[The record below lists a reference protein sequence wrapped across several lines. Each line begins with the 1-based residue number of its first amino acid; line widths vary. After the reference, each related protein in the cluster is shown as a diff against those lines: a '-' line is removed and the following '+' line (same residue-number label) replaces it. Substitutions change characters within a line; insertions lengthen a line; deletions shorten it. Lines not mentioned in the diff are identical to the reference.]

1 MGKVTHYTFKFD
13 LGGTKMAKD
22 KVKKTTPTIENRKVY
37 HDYFVEET
45 LECGVELRG
54 NEVKS
59 IRDGKASIK
68 ESWIAIENNELF
80 IKKMHVTSWE
90 TANKFDVDEDRVR
103 KLLAHKSE
111 IREFDKK
118 VQRDGYTLIPLKIYF
133 NKGKCKV
140 LVGLCKGKHSYDKR
154 QVAKDKQTKMDIAR
168 ALKNN

>member
-22 KVKKTTPTIENRKVY
+22 KVKKTTPTIENRKAY
-37 HDYFVEET
+37 HDYYVEET

-68 ESWIAIENNELF
+68 EAWVAIENNEIF

-118 VQRDGYTLIPLKIYF
+118 VQRDGYTLVPLKIYF

-140 LVGLCKGKHSYDKR
+140 LVGLCKGKHNYDKR
-154 QVAKDKQTKMDIAR
+154 QVAKDKQTKLDIAR